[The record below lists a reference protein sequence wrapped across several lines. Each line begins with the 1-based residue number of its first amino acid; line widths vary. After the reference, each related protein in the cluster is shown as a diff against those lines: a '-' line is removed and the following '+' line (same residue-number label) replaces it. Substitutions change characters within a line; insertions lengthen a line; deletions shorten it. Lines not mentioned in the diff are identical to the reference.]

1 MSTANLLSTRWTRI
15 QYEVDKEAPPDEVI
29 PRYVTFGSDKIANAK
44 ARQAYFKNDKWIH
57 DIQPGDGTQPG
68 HEAIKQIRREMIEE
82 ERAPTLCFNLT
93 GNLLETDRVMFL
105 SAGSSGMLP
114 KPTKLE
120 DMLNLFQSNMGLYVS
135 QGLLQLSGDQV
146 VMDDGA
152 LQIGV
157 RFAKEE
163 ELEEGEKGKVTG
175 PWAGG
180 ATKRAA
186 ATGTGLPATTT
197 PANAAR

>member
-1 MSTANLLSTRWTRI
+1 
-15 QYEVDKEAPPDEVI
+15 
-29 PRYVTFGSDKIANAK
+29 
-44 ARQAYFKNDKWIH
+44 
-57 DIQPGDGTQPG
+57 
-68 HEAIKQIRREMIEE
+68 MIDE
-82 ERAPTLCFNLT
+82 ERPPTLCFNLT

-120 DMLNLFQSNMGLYVS
+120 DMLNLLQSNMGLYVS

-146 VMDDGA
+146 VMDGGA
-152 LQIGV
+152 LQIGK

-163 ELEEGEKGKVTG
+163 EVVEIDKGKVTG

-186 ATGTGLPATTT
+186 ATGTGLPAATTAAT
-197 PANAAR
+197 AAGAPENAAQAKTPTSAASAAQNV